1 MFGMTY
7 TLVLLGKLLLSLIVE
22 SRTLNQISRYRLIP
36 NIVCRSKA
44 HILLFPKPK
53 YKGPENVTYF
63 LGDEF
68 EKELAKDKKV
78 KWLIEFYATWNPDC
92 NEFAGVFGELS
103 AKYANKNLKFGKIDV
118 ARSPKIADKYNIIAS
133 VTSRTLPTLILFKD
147 GREYVRRPLIDARD
161 RVVPFSFSF
170 VSIIFI
176 WIVTISNIEKL
187 ATNHVIHVTGEHS
200 VSIQSRKDGAIG
212 SASFRRLFPLVVE
225 QIFDSL

>member
-1 MFGMTY
+1 
-7 TLVLLGKLLLSLIVE
+7 VNRHRWANNPSSKLCSDSLTRVE
-22 SRTLNQISRYRLIP
+22 FTPENE
-36 NIVCRSKA
+36 A

-68 EKELAKDKKV
+68 EKELTKDKKV
-78 KWLIEFYATWNPDC
+78 RWLIEFYATWNPDC

-133 VTSRTLPTLILFKD
+133 VTSRTLPTLILFRD
-147 GREYVRRPLIDARD
+147 GREFMRRPLIDTRE

-170 VSIIFI
+170 VSIRFI
-176 WIVTISNIEKL
+176 WIVTPPYSFKL
-187 ATNHVIHVTGEHS
+187 VTNHVI
-200 VSIQSRKDGAIG
+200 
-212 SASFRRLFPLVVE
+212 
-225 QIFDSL
+225 